1 VPESHNNLGESAQKT
16 PGIIPLQ
23 LLLFVDERPR
33 SQDNIQRVQKYL
45 QSLTHDYPFELEI
58 IEITKQPHLVE
69 HFRIIATPALV
80 KIFPEPKHTLAGSD
94 LVLQLQ
100 KWWSHW
106 KSTKQD
112 PLSNETE
119 NLTPGK
125 TNWNYSRE
133 LMELADEIFC
143 LKKEKEELI
152 DQLRFK
158 DQILAMLAHDLRSPL
173 TAASIAIET
182 LELAQNYGNDE
193 RNLVLKE
200 NLNKQIKQQFK
211 IMNRMITDLLQASKS
226 MGSRLRVQ
234 PQEMCLKSLSEEI
247 LLQFAPR
254 FRQKSLQLK
263 QDIPQDIPSVYA
275 DQELIRQ
282 VIVNLLDNAVKYT
295 PEGGMISYFVLHR
308 TTQKIQV
315 SVADTGPGI
324 PEEKRE
330 HIFEGH
336 FRLQRDEGKEG
347 YGLGLYLCRKII
359 RAHYGNIWV
368 DSIPHQGSCFHLT
381 LPVYR

>member
-1 VPESHNNLGESAQKT
+1 MLESHNNPEASLSETSGPT
-16 PGIIPLQ
+16 PLQ
-23 LLLFVDERPR
+23 LLLFVDERPS

-45 QSLTHDYPFELEI
+45 ESLSNDYPFELEV
-58 IEITKQPHLVE
+58 IEISKQPHLVE

-80 KIFPEPKHTLAGSD
+80 KIFPEPKHTLAGSN
-94 LVLQLQ
+94 LVLQIK
-100 KWWSHW
+100 KWWDHW
-106 KSTKQD
+106 KPSKQD
-112 PLSNETE
+112 HAPDGTKV
-119 NLTPGK
+119 LTTDK
-125 TNWNYSRE
+125 NSWNYSRE
-133 LMELADEIFC
+133 LMELSDEVFC
-143 LKKEKEELI
+143 LKKEKEELLE
-152 DQLRFK
+152 QLRFK

-182 LELAQNYGNDE
+182 LELAQNYAKTEKNQ
-193 RNLVLKE
+193 LLQE
-200 NLNKQIKQQFK
+200 NLHKQVKQQFQ
-211 IMNRMITDLLQASKS
+211 IMNRMITDLLQASKN

-234 PQEMCLKSLSEEI
+234 PQEMCIKTLSEEI
-247 LLQFAPR
+247 IQQYTPR
-254 FRQKSLQLK
+254 VLEKNLQLK
-263 QDIPQDIPSVYA
+263 KDIPQDIPYVYA

-282 VIVNLLDNAVKYT
+282 VIVNLLDNAIKYT
-295 PEGGMISYFVLHR
+295 PRGGMISYFILHR

-336 FRLQRDEGKEG
+336 FRLQRDEAKEG

-368 DSIPHQGSCFHLT
+368 DSIPNQGSCFHLT